1 MTERPNVPVLK
12 TGVGLPT
19 VGSNPTPSAA
29 SPSFEGDDV
38 EPTLRA
44 GLVGTPHRIVLQ
56 KARPDFLALGTSEWA
71 RNDAL
76 DACAGVQLSVGIRS
90 EVEAPRGRRIESIV
104 GGRHQIAEAV
114 IEIDDRNGPLPA
126 AAPTSCGEPDWN
138 PEKLPSEAA
147 PRKTEEGAIRFAEEA
162 RAPGKAQRHAAPTAE
177 VVLLFWC
184 ESLEA
189 VLNFFHLCSPLLF
202 ALAAA

>member
-1 MTERPNVPVLK
+1 
-12 TGVGLPT
+12 
-19 VGSNPTPSAA
+19 
-29 SPSFEGDDV
+29 
-38 EPTLRA
+38 
-44 GLVGTPHRIVLQ
+44 VLQ